1 MSEKEKGNSMMDMLK
16 AGVHFGHKKS
26 KKHPKMEE
34 YIYTVRNDINIIDL
48 SKTKVKLDES
58 VKLVSEIVS
67 KGGAILFIGT
77 KRQAKGIIKEAAEK
91 CGMPYVNERW
101 LGGTFTNFEKISTG
115 IERLKNILQQ
125 EEKGELDKKY
135 TKKEAQE
142 IRREIKR
149 LEIKFGGIKNMRKLP
164 DAVFV
169 VDINEEETAIAESRA
184 KSIPIIAI
192 VDTNS
197 DVSLVNHPIPA
208 NDDAMRSIELVTNEI
223 ADAVVEGKTKIK

>member
-1 MSEKEKGNSMMDMLK
+1 MSVKEKANSMMDMLK

-48 SKTKVKLDES
+48 SKTKIKLDES
-58 VKLVSEIVS
+58 VKLVSQIAS
-67 KGGAILFIGT
+67 KGGVILFVGT
-77 KRQAKGIIKEAAEK
+77 KRQAKGIVREAAER
-91 CGMPYVNERW
+91 CGMIYVNERW

-115 IERLKNILQQ
+115 IERLKNIIEQ
-125 EEKGELDKKY
+125 EEKGELEKKY

-149 LEIKFGGIKNMRKLP
+149 LEIKFGGIKNMKKLP
-164 DAVFV
+164 DAIFV

-184 KSIPIIAI
+184 KKIPIIAI

-197 DVSLVNHPIPA
+197 DVSLVDYPIPA
-208 NDDAMRSIELVTNEI
+208 NDDAMRSIELITNEI
-223 ADAVVEGKTKIK
+223 ADAVIEGKAK